1 MNEQR
6 PLRIVRMVA
15 GNTPG
20 LGLAALGREDWR
32 SCFDVFELD
41 VDQLA
46 HLHSTGVLED
56 IETQCEVW
64 IDIYEETEIAP
75 GRLATMLDCI
85 LRAAGDPEVDKDG
98 QALLQRLSDL
108 AWGARERGV
117 SVWMLL

>member
-1 MNEQR
+1 
-6 PLRIVRMVA
+6 MVA
-15 GNTPG
+15 ANTPEHG
-20 LGLAALGREDWR
+20 FAALGREDWR

-56 IETQCEVW
+56 IETRCGVW
-64 IDIYEETEIAP
+64 IDIYEETEIKP
-75 GRLATMLDCI
+75 ENLGLMLQCI
-85 LRAAGDPEVDKDG
+85 LRAVGDPEVDKDA

>member
-1 MNEQR
+1 MSEQR
-6 PLRIVRMVA
+6 PLRIVRIVA
-15 GNTPG
+15 ANTPG
-20 LGLAALGREDWR
+20 PVFAALGREDWR
-32 SCFDVFELD
+32 ACFDVFEFD

-64 IDIYEETEIAP
+64 IDIYEETEIKPDKLDA
-75 GRLATMLDCI
+75 MLDCI

-98 QALLQRLSDL
+98 QALLQRLSEL

-117 SVWMLL
+117 PVWMLL